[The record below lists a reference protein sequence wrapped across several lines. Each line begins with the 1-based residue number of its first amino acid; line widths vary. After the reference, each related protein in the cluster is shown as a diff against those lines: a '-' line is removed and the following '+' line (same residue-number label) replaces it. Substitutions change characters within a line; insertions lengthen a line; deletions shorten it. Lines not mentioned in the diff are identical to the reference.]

1 MSDPM
6 LDASDRYFDEMEQSE
21 IARGL
26 GELKEDISR
35 FVVAAAG
42 TEVSPTEAV
51 DWALVAALHLRAR
64 LADAI
69 TYLNARGEQRVDQDF
84 LDLISGYEDFLP

>member
-6 LDASDRYFDEMEQSE
+6 LDAADRYFDELEQSE

-26 GELKEDISR
+26 GELKEDVLRIAPAFGGGKLAPEQVIDLS
-35 FVVAAAG
+35 
-42 TEVSPTEAV
+42 
-51 DWALVAALHLRAR
+51 LVAALHLRAR

-69 TYLNARGEQRVDQDF
+69 TYLNARGELRVEQDF

>member
-6 LDASDRYFDEMEQSE
+6 LDAADRYFDEMEQSE

-26 GELKEDISR
+26 GELKEDILRIAPVFAGGKLAPEQVIDLSI
-35 FVVAAAG
+35 VA
-42 TEVSPTEAV
+42 V
-51 DWALVAALHLRAR
+51 LHLRAR
-64 LADAI
+64 LVDAI
-69 TYLNARGEQRVDQDF
+69 TYLNARGEQKVDQDF